1 MSALIEFDQ
10 VSGLLRGTER
20 GPLELT
26 LLTPAEWT
34 PDSEAG
40 LLLAVDDEP
49 QPEFAKARL
58 IAVEFPNFHDGRG
71 LSLAVLLRTR
81 LGYAGELRAVGD
93 VHPDLIHYLR
103 RCGFDS
109 FLLPEGRHVGLED
122 AVLAPYSDYYQASAV
137 EPHPAFRRSRRIA
150 HFGDR

>member
-20 GPLELT
+20 GPVALT
-26 LLTPAEWT
+26 LLAAQEWT
-34 PDSEAG
+34 PESKAG
-40 LLLAVDDEP
+40 LLLAVDDEL
-49 QPEFAKARL
+49 QAEFANASL

-81 LGYAGELRAVGD
+81 LGYTGELRAVGD
-93 VHPDLIHYLR
+93 IHPDMIHYLR

-109 FLLPEGRHVGLED
+109 FLLAEGSQVGLKD
-122 AVLAPYSDYYQASAV
+122 AVLAPYSDYYQASVV
-137 EPHPAFRRSRRIA
+137 EPHPAFRRNRRMA
-150 HFGDR
+150 HLGDR

>member
-10 VSGLLRGTER
+10 VSGLVRGTEQ
-20 GPLELT
+20 GPVEST
-26 LLTPAEWT
+26 LLSAAEWT
-34 PDSEAG
+34 PESDAG

-49 QPEFAKARL
+49 RPEFAQASL

-81 LGYAGELRAVGD
+81 LGFAGELRAVGD
-93 VHPDLIHYLR
+93 VHQDLIHYLR

-109 FLLPEGRHVGLED
+109 FLLPDGRQVGLED
-122 AVLAPYSDYYQASAV
+122 AVLAPYSDYYQASVV
-137 EPHPAFRRSRRIA
+137 EPHPAFRRNRSTA
-150 HFGDR
+150 HLRDR